1 MWSFMAAKSETHVET
16 AVKPPRKWL
25 SRTVVFLLVG
35 VVVIIL
41 ALSLGLGLGL
51 GLKKT
56 DTSNG
61 SLESTQPP
69 ISWRRD
75 PQDYVLSSSFDTNA
89 PNTTRTYTL
98 NLTEIPDGAP
108 DGVSVRMLLVNGQ
121 FPGPV
126 IEANE
131 GDRLVVH
138 VNNFMTIPSAIHWH
152 GQYQNGNSP
161 RSPE

>member
-1 MWSFMAAKSETHVET
+1 MDCMAAKNETPVE
-16 AVKPPRKWL
+16 AAIKPQKKWL

-35 VVVIIL
+35 VVVIVL

-56 DTSNG
+56 GNSNNN
-61 SLESTQPP
+61 LESTQPP
-69 ISWRRD
+69 ISWGRD
-75 PQDYVLSSSFDTNA
+75 PQDYVLSNSFDKNA

-131 GDRLVVH
+131 GDQLLVE
-138 VNNFMTIPSAIHWH
+138 VNNFMTLPSAIHWH
-152 GQYQNGNSP
+152 GQFQNGK
-161 RSPE
+161 